1 MPSNYPAARAS
12 GVTAGQPR
20 ASAITAGQPPEDART
35 FTNVIVGVDGR
46 NGGRDAMRLAHQLA
60 DRRARV
66 TLVHVYGEPE
76 GPPGSGAALIED
88 QRTGGL
94 DILARERQRTWPEAE
109 TLCIDDPSPGKA
121 LHQIARRR
129 AADLLV
135 VGSCHHGAVGQVLL
149 GDDTRAAFNGAPCA
163 LAIAPRAYCA
173 HCAHCAHDG
182 GLHLIGV
189 GYNETAESK
198 RALTVAKR
206 LANTSGAAVEAL
218 WVVSLEDVR
227 RHARLPADWPR
238 EGAALVAQAQERL
251 DQITG
256 ISGHAVSG
264 GPREELTQLAR
275 RADLLIV
282 GSRGF
287 GPVGSLFHGSVSS
300 YLERHAAGA
309 LLILPRELPALIG
322 APRGEDI
329 DKQPEKVTIAP
340 TAA

>member
-1 MPSNYPAARAS
+1 M
-12 GVTAGQPR
+12 
-20 ASAITAGQPPEDART
+20 

-46 NGGRDAMRLAHQLA
+46 NGGRDAIRLAHRLA
-60 DRRARV
+60 DRSARV

-88 QRTGGL
+88 QRTRGV
-94 DILARERQRTWPEAE
+94 DILARERQRDWPEAE
-109 TLCIDDPSPGKA
+109 TLCVCDPSPGKA

-135 VGSCHHGAVGQVLL
+135 VGSCHHSAVGRVLL

-173 HCAHCAHDG
+173 HEG

-206 LANTSGAAVEAL
+206 LAHTTGAAVEAL
-218 WVVSLEDVR
+218 WVVGLEDVR
-227 RHARLPADWPR
+227 RHAPLPADWPR

-256 ISGHAVSG
+256 IYGQAVAG
-264 GPREELTQLAR
+264 GPREELAQLAR

-300 YLERHAAGA
+300 YLERHAASA
-309 LLILPRELPALIG
+309 LLILPRELPVLVG

-329 DKQPEKVTIAP
+329 DKQQEKVMIAP